1 MRPHMAESGTQ
12 RLGDTDISRLS
23 VCAVDGIAAIQR
35 FSTEIDRLNLASA
48 RPNPFLSSA
57 FLLCYASHID
67 YHTPGEGE
75 RLFLIRDGDEI
86 IGCAPMRERGG
97 RFRLLAPLDT
107 DRPGTLSSPQDALRA
122 ATALVRHL
130 CNHETGWGM
139 VEFFGQQRGNA
150 LHRASHAAAG
160 ARFRARDIELQPY
173 NEIPLAYDNL
183 AAYYQ
188 SLSSKMRSN
197 IGRQTRR
204 LFSNGAPELILADGP
219 QATSAW
225 FDAYCDLDDRSWK
238 RGTDASIQRHARRVR
253 FYQEIAAARA
263 GLDPSFIGVV
273 FDGVLIAGLLVGSNA
288 TASPGFHGAWCL
300 EMAYD
305 QSRAELGPGQ
315 LLLLLAVG
323 EAISRG
329 DQLLNFMQNFAYY
342 KHRWKAEPI
351 EAVSVQLIRRASLH
365 NVRASLGEL
374 KQRWV
379 AKPGKPSTDPSDH
392 HDATQAAV
400 NRAIAAPQVQER
412 ARSLAA
418 AALGFA
424 GSGVRRLDR
433 AQARAYLPFD
443 LG

>member
-1 MRPHMAESGTQ
+1 
-12 RLGDTDISRLS
+12 
-23 VCAVDGIAAIQR
+23 
-35 FSTEIDRLNLASA
+35 
-48 RPNPFLSSA
+48 
-57 FLLCYASHID
+57 
-67 YHTPGEGE
+67 
-75 RLFLIRDGDEI
+75 
-86 IGCAPMRERGG
+86 
-97 RFRLLAPLDT
+97 
-107 DRPGTLSSPQDALRA
+107 
-122 ATALVRHL
+122 
-130 CNHETGWGM
+130 
-139 VEFFGQQRGNA
+139 
-150 LHRASHAAAG
+150 
-160 ARFRARDIELQPY
+160 
-173 NEIPLAYDNL
+173 
-183 AAYYQ
+183 
-188 SLSSKMRSN
+188 
-197 IGRQTRR
+197 
-204 LFSNGAPELILADGP
+204 
-219 QATSAW
+219 
-225 FDAYCDLDDRSWK
+225 
-238 RGTDASIQRHARRVR
+238 
-253 FYQEIAAARA
+253 
-263 GLDPSFIGVV
+263 
-273 FDGVLIAGLLVGSNA
+273 
-288 TASPGFHGAWCL
+288 
-300 EMAYD
+300 MAYD

-400 NRAIAAPQVQER
+400 NRAIAAPQVQEH